1 MCISIFLSK
10 LAMDFST
17 KYVDNYIHQCYY
29 CCNKRGDFMVMEELN
44 TLKRKLET
52 QVLNEDSYD
61 KIYETSAKID
71 TLLVEYYK
79 NLPNINKNS
88 LDNKFKK
95 DLSY

>member
-1 MCISIFLSK
+1 
-10 LAMDFST
+10 
-17 KYVDNYIHQCYY
+17 
-29 CCNKRGDFMVMEELN
+29 MVMEELN

>member
-1 MCISIFLSK
+1 
-10 LAMDFST
+10 
-17 KYVDNYIHQCYY
+17 
-29 CCNKRGDFMVMEELN
+29 MVMEELN
-44 TLKRKLET
+44 ILKKKLEH

-79 NLPNINKNS
+79 NLQNIKKDS
-88 LDNKFKK
+88 LDNKIKK